1 MLPDLL
7 FELDVQSQPLKRMPD
22 ARKRS
27 PVVLLSSSHAYTL
40 SGIGFRVNSQEL
52 AIRHG
57 IHGREGKYHGSRKV
71 EQSNIFRASLRANRG
86 MSKLK
91 RALKCRRMLY

>member
-7 FELDVQSQPLKRMPD
+7 FELDVLSQPLKRMPD
-22 ARKRS
+22 AHKRS

-57 IHGREGKYHGSRKV
+57 VHGREGNIMALIKGSKAIYSGLV
-71 EQSNIFRASLRANRG
+71 QGPTAV
-86 MSKLK
+86 
-91 RALKCRRMLY
+91 